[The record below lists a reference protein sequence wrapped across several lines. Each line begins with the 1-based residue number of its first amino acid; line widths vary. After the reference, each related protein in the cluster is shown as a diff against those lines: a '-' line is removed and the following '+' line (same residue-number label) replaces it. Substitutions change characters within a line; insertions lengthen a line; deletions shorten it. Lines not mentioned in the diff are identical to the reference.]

1 MGSQTEIKESPSSDI
16 RPKLE
21 LILRRSTRKRLAPKV
36 EQEDEMEDIVV
47 DEVPEMNQEEPV
59 QEEKEDIEFTTGCT
73 NRGFVCIWYKGFR
86 YNKSEL
92 RNYQHYDTYWRC
104 SNRRCPA
111 KAYTFEQDGKIIG
124 SVRHKH
130 NHLPQP
136 EQRLVEIKRQEL
148 KQRAREDPS
157 LSCSKLIASIRA
169 GCDDETFVALGSENS
184 LSHMAQREKSKLY
197 GKVNTKKGSDIS
209 AIKLPPAL
217 TERNGQSI
225 FLYDSRTARARDKDA
240 VFVFAHPYMLQQ
252 LAGQTTWTIGA
263 SFKVAP
269 APFKHAFVI
278 GTIVRSQLIVAAH
291 ALLTENSE
299 QFYIE
304 ALNAVSAAVRPTKPR
319 RIIADL
325 ENSVVVAAQN
335 VFPQV
340 HINGCFFR
348 FSQELFCKWTEYN
361 LGDIYG
367 NEDSQAGNIA
377 RMTFR
382 RLICLAFIP
391 MGFVNQ
397 AFYKIVDAAKLPQLA
412 EFFFYFKQTFIGL
425 TDQEFRMKSAA
436 FGSNFVLYSAQEEER
451 VYEEANVGY
460 QNYSHNQHLRFELPP
475 HSSSTIIVANQ
486 SAAFLQPLRHRPF
499 CPLEFWN
506 ISERVSTAI
515 LNANSAL
522 EMAQLQMK
530 QTSKVVPLLPD
541 YILGLWDDFEKQRDY
556 IREVTISNTGKKRN
570 HPRKHA
576 IKEESVVNTLN
587 EASYETDQ
595 AILNTLDILSHHIQG
610 YVNGLYVDVNEDGK
624 SGDDSMEFNEGLNK
638 SKGGGG
644 RKKPK
649 PSTSSGL
656 C

>member
-1 MGSQTEIKESPSSDI
+1 
-16 RPKLE
+16 
-21 LILRRSTRKRLAPKV
+21 
-36 EQEDEMEDIVV
+36 
-47 DEVPEMNQEEPV
+47 
-59 QEEKEDIEFTTGCT
+59 
-73 NRGFVCIWYKGFR
+73 
-86 YNKSEL
+86 
-92 RNYQHYDTYWRC
+92 
-104 SNRRCPA
+104 
-111 KAYTFEQDGKIIG
+111 
-124 SVRHKH
+124 
-130 NHLPQP
+130 
-136 EQRLVEIKRQEL
+136 LVEIKRQEL

-184 LSHMAQREKSKLY
+184 LSHMAQRKVKTFNGKSQ
-197 GKVNTKKGSDIS
+197 TQKKGSDIS

-217 TERNGQSI
+217 TEKNGHSI

-278 GTIVRSQLIVAAH
+278 GTIVRSQLIVAAY

-304 ALNAVSAAVRPTKPR
+304 ALNAVSVAVRPTKPR

-391 MGFVNQ
+391 LAYVNQ

-436 FGSNFVLYSAQEEER
+436 FGSNFEQNLVYSTPEEEQ

-460 QNYSHNQHLRFELPP
+460 QNYSQHVRYELPA

-486 SAAFLQPLRHRPF
+486 STAFLQPLRHRPF

-506 ISERVSTAI
+506 ISERVATAI

-570 HPRKHA
+570 HPRKHV

-624 SGDDSMEFNEGLNK
+624 SGGDSMEYNEGLNK
-638 SKGGGG
+638 SKGNGGG

>member
-1 MGSQTEIKESPSSDI
+1 MGSQTEIKESLSSDI

-73 NRGFVCIWYKGFR
+73 NRGFVFDTINLNSEITNIMILIGAVVTDDVQLKHILS
-86 YNKSEL
+86 NKM
-92 RNYQHYDTYWRC
+92 
-104 SNRRCPA
+104 
-111 KAYTFEQDGKIIG
+111 GKIIG

-278 GTIVRSQLIVAAH
+278 GTIVRSQLIVAAY

-304 ALNAVSAAVRPTKPR
+304 ALNAVSVAVRPTKPR

-348 FSQELFCKWTEYN
+348 LCQELFCKWTEYN

-367 NEDSQAGNIA
+367 NDDSQAGNIA

-391 MGFVNQ
+391 LAYVNQ
-397 AFYKIVDAAKLPQLA
+397 AFYKIVD
-412 EFFFYFKQTFIGL
+412 
-425 TDQEFRMKSAA
+425 
-436 FGSNFVLYSAQEEER
+436 
-451 VYEEANVGY
+451 
-460 QNYSHNQHLRFELPP
+460 
-475 HSSSTIIVANQ
+475 SS
-486 SAAFLQPLRHRPF
+486 
-499 CPLEFWN
+499 
-506 ISERVSTAI
+506 
-515 LNANSAL
+515 
-522 EMAQLQMK
+522 
-530 QTSKVVPLLPD
+530 QTSTTGR
-541 YILGLWDDFEKQRDY
+541 ILILFQADIYW
-556 IREVTISNTGKKRN
+556 
-570 HPRKHA
+570 
-576 IKEESVVNTLN
+576 
-587 EASYETDQ
+587 TD
-595 AILNTLDILSHHIQG
+595 
-610 YVNGLYVDVNEDGK
+610 
-624 SGDDSMEFNEGLNK
+624 
-638 SKGGGG
+638 
-644 RKKPK
+644 
-649 PSTSSGL
+649 
-656 C
+656 